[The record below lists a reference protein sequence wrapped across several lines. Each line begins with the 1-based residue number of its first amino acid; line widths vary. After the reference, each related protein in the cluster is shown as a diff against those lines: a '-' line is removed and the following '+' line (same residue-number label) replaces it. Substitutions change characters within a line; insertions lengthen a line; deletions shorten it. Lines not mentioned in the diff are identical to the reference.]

1 MISLVKNIC
10 QKLNGKMAIHLKS
23 VGVKNIVMGR
33 VLIREDLLNVVMMK
47 VLQQEKCLMNVNFQ
61 CRLLFT

>member
-1 MISLVKNIC
+1 
-10 QKLNGKMAIHLKS
+10 MAIHLKS